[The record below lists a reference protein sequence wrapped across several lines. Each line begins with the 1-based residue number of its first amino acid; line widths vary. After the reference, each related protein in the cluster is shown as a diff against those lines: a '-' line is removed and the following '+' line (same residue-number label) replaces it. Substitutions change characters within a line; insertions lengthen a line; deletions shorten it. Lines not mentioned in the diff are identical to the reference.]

1 MTTPADDLR
10 AFEPI
15 IGRWKTSGTVF
26 DGQGTAIQ
34 TITGTD
40 EYEWMTGGRWVMHRI
55 DVMMGDQRS
64 QGLELIGDRDAGTGR
79 YQMRAF
85 DVGGSFSTMTA
96 LPQPDGSWLLE
107 GDGAR
112 TMFTPAGPDR
122 PFMMAIWER
131 HAADRSEGW
140 IHWMDVRLDPVE

>member
-1 MTTPADDLR
+1 MTMPAEDLR

-15 IGRWKTSGTVF
+15 IGRWKTTGTVF
-26 DGQGTAIQ
+26 DEHGTATQMIS
-34 TITGTD
+34 GTD
-40 EYEWMTGGRWVMHRI
+40 EYEWMAGGHWVIHRI

-64 QGLELIGDRDAGTGR
+64 QGLEIIGDRDAATGR

-96 LPQPDGSWLLE
+96 LLQADGSWLLE

-112 TMFTPAGPDR
+112 TTFTPPGADR
-122 PFMMAIWER
+122 PFMTARWER
-131 HAADRSEGW
+131 EAEDRPGTLV
-140 IHWMDVRLDPVE
+140 HWMDVRFDRIE